1 MTPMATTTKLN
12 DCCVVRTT
20 FSPGDSSFHRTR
32 PVSPVKVM
40 DFRGGP
46 GIGLPGIVSRAGRV
60 VEKAARMRRVEDC
73 WMRGSSNDGRRSEMA
88 SVGLYRA
95 VIVRLLVFVVLR
107 VKSDGARAERK
118 WSFEVRET
126 EARAKTSAFLNFG
139 IHGWPTHCTAA
150 VQQDWFLAPFP
161 LLRARL

>member
-1 MTPMATTTKLN
+1 M
-12 DCCVVRTT
+12 
-20 FSPGDSSFHRTR
+20 
-32 PVSPVKVM
+32 
-40 DFRGGP
+40 
-46 GIGLPGIVSRAGRV
+46 
-60 VEKAARMRRVEDC
+60 VEKAARMRRVEDG

-150 VQQDWFLAPFP
+150 V
-161 LLRARL
+161 